1 MVYCAKFRK
10 NCAKKWKR
18 VTTSKWTILFAI
30 TRILIFIIISVFQ
43 LVIFVRN
50 LLYFVNIASDDSC
63 LNDIIKNYGAFDLM
77 HVVYVCLE
85 NLLCVLFQFFQ
96 MYFGFNALFHE
107 QSFQLIAIVVFD
119 LGWALY
125 GIGQPLTMKYFRDRF
140 DKITT
145 CHLVDH
151 DLTFRYYD
159 IPYTVIYFVL
169 ALISTFISFKLY
181 QQFGWNIYKKIGA
194 DLEIKKLYMK
204 RLVSTTLLKY
214 ELYFFLLFLMLNG
227 IRWIDLYDDDPTAKA
242 YWNYHSF
249 ESILVFF
256 VALLAYQ
263 SIRLEWKIG
272 MYIFFVLWITYILD
286 AILVVGASALVHWY
300 FLTFWALLFIILALA
315 TIVYGFMLM
324 KGFGKGLKKFFVK
337 SSAKPTSP
345 GEEEASI
352 ETQTEDQ
359 SNFNPTKKMTIE
371 DDD

>member
-1 MVYCAKFRK
+1 
-10 NCAKKWKR
+10 
-18 VTTSKWTILFAI
+18 
-30 TRILIFIIISVFQ
+30 
-43 LVIFVRN
+43 
-50 LLYFVNIASDDSC
+50 
-63 LNDIIKNYGAFDLM
+63 
-77 HVVYVCLE
+77 
-85 NLLCVLFQFFQ
+85 
-96 MYFGFNALFHE
+96 
-107 QSFQLIAIVVFD
+107 
-119 LGWALY
+119 
-125 GIGQPLTMKYFRDRF
+125 
-140 DKITT
+140 
-145 CHLVDH
+145 
-151 DLTFRYYD
+151 
-159 IPYTVIYFVL
+159 
-169 ALISTFISFKLY
+169 
-181 QQFGWNIYKKIGA
+181 
-194 DLEIKKLYMK
+194 
-204 RLVSTTLLKY
+204 
-214 ELYFFLLFLMLNG
+214 MLNG